1 MTVSQKCQYAL
12 RALFELAKRSGP
24 APTKVSEIAEVQAI
38 PARFLEAIL
47 GELRR
52 GSFVESRRGVNGGY
66 FLAVEPDV
74 LTVGEIIRF
83 IDGPLTPVRC
93 IGDDKGESCALKGNC
108 VFIGMWNRAR
118 DAVAEVYDETTFQN
132 LIEQEQMTAGRYVAR
147 YCI

>member
-12 RALFELAKRSGP
+12 RALFELSKRPGP
-24 APTKVSEIAEVQAI
+24 GPTKVSEIAAAQAI

-66 FLAVEPDV
+66 ILAVEPNALV
-74 LTVGEIIRF
+74 VGDIIRF

-93 IGDDKGESCALKGNC
+93 LGEDKGESCVLKGEC
-108 VFIGMWNRAR
+108 AFMGMWNRAR
-118 DAVAEVYDETTFQN
+118 NAVAGVYDETTFQDLLEEELAN
-132 LIEQEQMTAGRYVAR
+132 AGSYVAR

>member
-12 RALFELAKRSGP
+12 RALFELSKRPGP
-24 APTKVSEIAEVQAI
+24 APTKVSEIAAAQAI

-66 FLAVEPDV
+66 FLAVEPDA

-93 IGDDKGESCALKGNC
+93 LGDDKGESCALKGNC
-108 VFIGMWNRAR
+108 AFIGMWNRAR
-118 DAVAEVYDETTFQN
+118 DAVAEVYDETTFRN
-132 LIEQEQMTAGRYVAR
+132 LLEEEQATIGRYVAR

>member
-12 RALFELAKRSGP
+12 RALFELSKRPGP
-24 APTKVSEIAEVQAI
+24 APTKVSEIAAAQAI